1 MTHLITGDSGFIG
14 TNLAAYLFKA
24 YPGARVVGLSQG
36 PTGPAGVLHRQC
48 DLANDEEVDEQIREW
63 APDYVYHLAGI
74 ARVLQS
80 AGLPEYYRANVTA
93 TTFLLR
99 ALQRLEKPVRIFLA
113 SSVHV
118 YGNRADMV
126 GEDTSV
132 EPVGHY
138 GFTKFLAERAVE
150 EAVRNHPMFGA
161 VVGRLYS
168 CIGPGQASGFV
179 TSDLAHRLAGIAATS
194 TEPLMTGPLDA
205 VRRFLDVRD
214 AAPIFPQLLDQI
226 KPGQFEVFNVASPHE
241 LRIRDLV
248 ELLVKVSGRRC
259 RIQSETDAHA
269 NPFQGLRVSVA
280 KLTRALPSLQF
291 RPIESTLT
299 DIWKSVENHSQDQ

>member
-36 PTGPAGVLHRQC
+36 PAGPAGVLHRQC

-118 YGNRADMV
+118 YGNRPDVV

-138 GFTKFLAERAVE
+138 GFTKYLAERAVE
-150 EAVRNHPMFGA
+150 EAVRNHPLFGA

-168 CIGPGQASGFV
+168 CIGPGQAPGFV
-179 TSDLAHRLAGIAATS
+179 
-194 TEPLMTGPLDA
+194 TGPLDA

-214 AAPIFPQLLDQI
+214 AAPIFPQLLDQV

-241 LRIRDLV
+241 LRIRELV

-259 RIQSETDAHA
+259 RIQSESDAHA